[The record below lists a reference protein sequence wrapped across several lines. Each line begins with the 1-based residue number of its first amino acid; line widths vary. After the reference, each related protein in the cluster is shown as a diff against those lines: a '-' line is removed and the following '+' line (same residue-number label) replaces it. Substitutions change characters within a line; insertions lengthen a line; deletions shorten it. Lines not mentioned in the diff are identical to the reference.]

1 MRVPLAA
8 LALLLVPTLSF
19 CQTSTAT
26 KSDPNNIAIDAHAP
40 AHPFPH
46 FYETAF
52 GSGRAI
58 LSLRAQYRSDLA
70 EVKKITDLQ
79 YVRFHAILHDEVGVY
94 DETDS
99 GKPIYNFA
107 YVGQIYD
114 GLLDHHVRP
123 IVEISFMP
131 KKLASRPQDLHPFW
145 YKQNVSPPKD
155 YAKWDDLIRNFAQF
169 LVDRYGIDEVS
180 QWYFEVWNEPNI
192 DFWSGDP
199 KQKTYF
205 ELYDHTARALKAVNP
220 RLRVGGPATSSAHWV
235 DDFIAHA
242 SKNNVPVD
250 FVSSHGYAD
259 DTVEDLF
266 GTKEEIPVEKR
277 ICRAIEKVHDQI
289 AASAE
294 PKLPLFWTEW
304 NVAGW
309 GERHAGDTSYNATQS
324 SQIIHDCDGRV
335 DLMSFW
341 TFSDVFEEGGVPRDL
356 FYGGFGLI
364 GPGGIKKS
372 SFYSFSLL
380 HKLGDTRLAN
390 AAENVIVTRRKNG
403 ELVVAVWNLVPPDQQ
418 GSPRTVTLE
427 FQNAKVHRASISR
440 VDDTYGN
447 TLAAYVK
454 MGSPRYPTEAQVRQL
469 NRESALPAPES
480 ASLKNNR
487 LTLTL
492 PVNGFALLELK

>member
-1 MRVPLAA
+1 MR
-8 LALLLVPTLSF
+8 TSILSF
-19 CQTSTAT
+19 VLFLIPCLAFSQASGAA
-26 KSDPNNIAIDAHAP
+26 KSGSDTIVIDARAE
-40 AHPFPH
+40 AHSFPH
-46 FYETAF
+46 FYEAAF

-58 LSLRAQYRSDLA
+58 LSLRAQYRSDLT
-70 EVKKITDLQ
+70 EVKKITDFQ
-79 YVRFHAILHDEVGVY
+79 YIRFHAILHDEVGVY
-94 DETDS
+94 DETET
-99 GKPIYNFA
+99 GKPIYNFT

-131 KKLASRPQDLHPFW
+131 RKLASRPQDLHPFW

-155 YAKWDDLIRNFAQF
+155 YAKWDDLIRNFAKF

-192 DFWSGDP
+192 DFWSGEP

-205 ELYDHTARALKAVNP
+205 DLYDHTARALKAVNP

-242 SKNNVPVD
+242 SKNDVPVD
-250 FVSSHGYAD
+250 FISSHGYVD

-266 GTKEEIPVEKR
+266 GTKEDIPIERR
-277 ICRAIEKVHDQI
+277 ICRAIDKVRNQI

-304 NVAGW
+304 NVSGY

-324 SQIIHDCDGRV
+324 SQIIHDCDGKV

-341 TFSDVFEEGGVPRDL
+341 TFSDVFEEGGVAPSP

-364 GPGGIKKS
+364 APWGIKKS
-372 SFYSFSLL
+372 SYYSFSLL

-403 ELVVAVWNLVPPDQQ
+403 ELAVAVWNLVPPDQP
-418 GSPRTVTLE
+418 GSPHTFTLE
-427 FQNAKVHRASISR
+427 FQDAKIHRAAISR
-440 VDDTYGN
+440 VDDTHGD
-447 TLAAYVK
+447 TLAAYAR
-454 MGSPRYPTEAQVRQL
+454 MGSPQYPTEAQVREL
-469 NRESALPAPES
+469 NRESALPPPES
-480 ASLKNNR
+480 VAVKNNK

-492 PVNGFALLELK
+492 PVNGFALLELR